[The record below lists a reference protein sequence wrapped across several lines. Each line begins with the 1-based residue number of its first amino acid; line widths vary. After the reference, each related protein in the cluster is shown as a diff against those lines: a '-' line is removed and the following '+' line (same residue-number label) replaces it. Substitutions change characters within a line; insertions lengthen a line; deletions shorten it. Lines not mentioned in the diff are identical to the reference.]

1 MNERTF
7 KAWLAN
13 RITYLEMRIS
23 ENSFVTRDV
32 KMQANGQLA
41 ALKGIQ
47 EGIGN
52 GSFD

>member
-23 ENSFVTRDV
+23 ENSFFTWDA
-32 KMQANGQLA
+32 KMEAMGQLA
-41 ALKGIQ
+41 ALKGIR